1 MPKLTAEI
9 IREPNAEMLTLT
21 GILDQTTL
29 PQVEP
34 HLTSLTNRVTEGIRL
49 NLYECEYIDLAGL
62 RRLLAFSAA
71 LQKSVRPLTVYV
83 RPMSFV
89 AFRTRPLP
97 QLEPVPP
104 SIAKAG
110 EERMAE
116 KRLARLERWR
126 REKPILDPYPPGVP
140 KPSEE
145 VSVATPSAQTGEDAG
160 DMIPIDF
167 RKVSI
172 LAEKDER
179 VVQRIW
185 ETYSEFL
192 DAGRF
197 EEADDGLADTQ
208 LTLDARIVANHL
220 RLDSKE
226 VRKVIESVSTYLT
239 EVFGEE

>member
-1 MPKLTAEI
+1 MPKLTAETA
-9 IREPNAEMLTLT
+9 REPNSEMLTLT
-21 GILDQTTL
+21 GILDATTL
-29 PQVEP
+29 HQVEP
-34 HLTSLTNRVTEGIRL
+34 YLTGLVNRATEGIRL
-49 NLYECEYIDLAGL
+49 NLYECEYIDPAGL
-62 RRLLAFSAA
+62 QRLLQFSVD

-97 QLEPVPP
+97 QSQPVPP

-126 REKPILDPYPPGVP
+126 REKPIADRYPPGVP
-140 KPSEE
+140 RPPGELP
-145 VSVATPSAQTGEDAG
+145 VAVPSAETGEEAG
-160 DMIPIDF
+160 EMVSIDF
-167 RKVSI
+167 RQVSI

-192 DAGRF
+192 DSNLLQQAT
-197 EEADDGLADTQ
+197 DGLADTQ
-208 LTLDARIVANHL
+208 LTLDARTVASHL
-220 RLDSKE
+220 RLDPKE

>member
-9 IREPNAEMLTLT
+9 AREPNSEMLTLT
-21 GILDQTTL
+21 GILDLTTL

-34 HLTSLTNRVTEGIRL
+34 YLAGLANRAVEGIRL
-49 NLYECEYIDLAGL
+49 NLYECEYIDPAGL
-62 RRLLAFSAA
+62 RRLLQFGVD

-97 QLEPVPP
+97 QASPVPP

-116 KRLARLERWR
+116 RRLARLERWR

-140 KPSEE
+140 RPSGEIPAA
-145 VSVATPSAQTGEDAG
+145 VPSAEAGEGTGDV
-160 DMIPIDF
+160 IPIDF

-192 DAGRF
+192 DSGRLKQA
-197 EEADDGLADTQ
+197 EDGLADTQ
-208 LTLDARIVANHL
+208 LTLDARFVAKHL
-220 RLDSKE
+220 RLDPKE